1 MVPGSGAAPERVA
14 FINHPSSLDHDT
26 GMHPERA
33 ERIPAIERE
42 LERRGWSG
50 VRRIQAPEVEPDA
63 LRAVH
68 PDDYVAGIE
77 ELCDAGGGA
86 LDLDTVASAGSYRA
100 ALHAAGGAMHM
111 VDLQLGREDAE
122 TGAGFC
128 ALRPPGHHAEAA
140 RAMGFCLFNNVAVAA
155 RRARDAHGCRRVM
168 VLDWDVHHGNGTNDI
183 FWTDDGVLYVS
194 IHQSP
199 LYPGTGAADDV
210 GEGPGLGYTVN
221 LPVPPG
227 SGDETF
233 VSLVEHL
240 AVPLAR
246 AYEPGLM
253 LVSAGFDAHHE
264 DPLASC
270 LVTEDGYSAMAGSV
284 RRVCAELGGVPLGLV
299 LEGGYALGALA
310 RSVAAVLEV
319 LAAPQPRPP
328 QDVPVS
334 PLSAEAQERAARFW
348 PALSDAGART

>member
-1 MVPGSGAAPERVA
+1 MTSEPGATPEPVV
-14 FINHPSSLDHDT
+14 FIHHPSSLEHDT

-42 LERRGWSG
+42 LEQRGWPG
-50 VRRIQAPEVEPDA
+50 LRQVLAPEVEPEA

-68 PDDYVAGIE
+68 PDEYVARIE
-77 ELCDAGGGA
+77 ALCAAGGGA
-86 LDLDTVASAGSYRA
+86 LDLDTVTSAGSYRA

-111 VDLQLGREDAE
+111 VDLLLGGDGAGVR
-122 TGAGFC
+122 AGFC
-128 ALRPPGHHAEAA
+128 ALRPPGHHAEAS
-140 RAMGFCLFNNVAVAA
+140 RGMGFCLFNNVAVAA
-155 RRARDAHGCRRVM
+155 RRARDAHGCQRVM

-183 FWTDDGVLYVS
+183 FWTDHGVLYVS
-194 IHQSP
+194 IHQWP
-199 LYPGTGAADDV
+199 LYPGTGGPDDV
-210 GEGPGLGYTVN
+210 GAEAGLGYTVN

-246 AYEPGLM
+246 AYEPRLF
-253 LVSAGFDAHHE
+253 LVSAGFDAHRD

-270 LVTEDGYSAMAGSV
+270 LVSDEGYAAMAGSV
-284 RRVCAELGGVPLGLV
+284 RRVCASLGDVPVGVV

-310 RSVAAVLEV
+310 RSVAAVLDV
-319 LAAPQPRPP
+319 LAASEAPSV
-328 QDVPVS
+328 QDVQLS
-334 PLSAEAQERAARFW
+334 PLSAEARVRVARFW
-348 PALSDAGART
+348 PAVSDAGART